1 MSGEH
6 QEGRAAMDRLIGRI
20 KQNQEELGK
29 PFDAKAARKEAQ
41 AAAVRTDQRQNGT
54 RKSPKK

>member
-20 KQNQEELGK
+20 KQNQEEAGK
-29 PFDAKAARKEAQ
+29 PFDHKAARREAQ
-41 AAAVRTDQRQNGT
+41 NAAIRTDQRADGT